1 MGVTEFGFH
10 VNAVT
15 QGRQFG
21 ADGLWYAALG
31 RDPVRFYE
39 ADARCG
45 DGLLDVHV
53 EVYDVHQHL
62 RGRLR
67 DEVTA
72 LDTYGDNRLS
82 SA

>member
-39 ADARCG
+39 ALMRGAAMACWMSMSKSMTFISICG
-45 DGLLDVHV
+45 VVCGM
-53 EVYDVHQHL
+53 
-62 RGRLR
+62 R
-67 DEVTA
+67 
-72 LDTYGDNRLS
+72 
-82 SA
+82 